1 MQVMVLLWVGG
12 LGVYL
17 YADGVLRQPTTSS
30 LKGVK
35 PLQLNRHFVR
45 VQPRICDENEMSIQ
59 ALRLTH
65 HPFSLQCFDII
76 TVRRRT
82 EDIKHVQLDRSYVF
96 GH

>member
-17 YADGVLRQPTTSS
+17 YADGALFQPTTSS
-30 LKGVK
+30 LKGVE

-45 VQPRICDENEMSIQ
+45 VQPGICDENEMSIQ
-59 ALRLTH
+59 TLRLTN
-65 HPFSLQCFDII
+65 HPFSLHCFDII

-82 EDIKHVQLDRSYVF
+82 EDIKHVQLDRIHVF
-96 GH
+96 RH